1 MAGQDA
7 VGHVEVRLHGL
18 VVRDALRVVA
28 FHDAFDD
35 FGRHD
40 GLLLH
45 HLIVADEAENDI
57 GGNDGEAG
65 YFIVGEELVA
75 HLDDALAAYLLGGIV
90 ETDGDRGLQVE
101 EP

>member
-7 VGHVEVRLHGL
+7 IGHVEVCLHGL

-28 FHDAFDD
+28 LHDAFDD
-35 FGRHD
+35 FRRHN

-57 GGNDGEAG
+57 GGHDGETG
-65 YFIVGEELVA
+65 DLIVGEELV
-75 HLDDALAAYLLGGIV
+75 
-90 ETDGDRGLQVE
+90 R
-101 EP
+101 

>member
-7 VGHVEVRLHGL
+7 IGHVEVCLHGL

-35 FGRHD
+35 FWCHD

-45 HLIVADEAENDI
+45 HLIVADEAEDDV
-57 GGNDGEAG
+57 GSNDGEAG
-65 YFIVGEELVA
+65 DLIVGEEL
-75 HLDDALAAYLLGGIV
+75 I
-90 ETDGDRGLQVE
+90 
-101 EP
+101 

>member
-7 VGHVEVRLHGL
+7 IGHVEVCLHGL

-35 FGRHD
+35 FRRHD

-45 HLIVADEAENDI
+45 HLIVADEAEDDV
-57 GGNDGEAG
+57 GSNDGEAG
-65 YFIVGEELVA
+65 DLIVGEELVA